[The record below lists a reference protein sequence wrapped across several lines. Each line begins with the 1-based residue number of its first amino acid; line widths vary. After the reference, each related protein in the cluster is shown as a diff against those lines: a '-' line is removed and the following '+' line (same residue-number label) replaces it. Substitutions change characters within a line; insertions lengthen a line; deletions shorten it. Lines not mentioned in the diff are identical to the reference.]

1 MTCSICE
8 LDPSSHSLKKIS
20 ENDNM
25 TIYYTCPAQASK
37 YYDCSGIIHHYT
49 NEFNTIKTEKW
60 MWIIDCSGYGLIHLM
75 QHKVGIGLGQLI
87 STKYSHHLEKICII
101 NPNWYIYSMS
111 SIVWPFLNK
120 KVKSIIL
127 YDNKKYNLENMP

>member
-20 ENDNM
+20 ENENM

-75 QHKVGIGLGQLI
+75 QHKVGIL
-87 STKYSHHLEKICII
+87 
-101 NPNWYIYSMS
+101 
-111 SIVWPFLNK
+111 
-120 KVKSIIL
+120 
-127 YDNKKYNLENMP
+127 

>member
-1 MTCSICE
+1 MICSICE

-20 ENDNM
+20 ENENM

-60 MWIIDCSGYGLIHLM
+60 MWIVDCSGYGLIHLI

-120 KVKSIIL
+120 NVKSIIL